1 MKKLIT
7 LGFIVSSPALIF
19 AACEPVDEEMLE
31 EDPMMEEEM
40 ENDMMDDPME
50 GDDEAF

>member
-1 MKKLIT
+1 MKKLLT
-7 LGFIVSSPALIF
+7 LGFIVSALALVF

-40 ENDMMDDPME
+40 N
-50 GDDEAF
+50 GDF

>member
-7 LGFIVSSPALIF
+7 LGLMVSALVLGF

-40 ENDMMDDPME
+40 ND
-50 GDDEAF
+50 F